1 MKKLL
6 LGIALL
12 ASLSMTAQYYS
23 ITYVSV
29 ASEDIAEFERK
40 ETTYWSKVKKGAIDR
55 GEQNLWLLMRKV
67 GTAGNND
74 VNYAFVNGYPSLE
87 AMTSTSWNAES
98 LGFDVQDAMSPY
110 TVYEIHNYKVLDQV
124 PGEGGKYSVWNY
136 ARPKNMKGFVSEN
149 QNLWKPM
156 MEKSI
161 KEDKTGLTNWGIGA
175 KIYPMGQDES
185 TVMTWDGYKTLVDA
199 MKALDVSDFTPPSK
213 SKMSE
218 YDPDGFRLR
227 VIWEQV
233 MAVQQ

>member
-1 MKKLL
+1 
-6 LGIALL
+6 
-12 ASLSMTAQYYS
+12 
-23 ITYVSV
+23 
-29 ASEDIAEFERK
+29 
-40 ETTYWSKVKKGAIDR
+40 
-55 GEQNLWLLMRKV
+55 
-67 GTAGNND
+67 
-74 VNYAFVNGYPSLE
+74 
-87 AMTSTSWNAES
+87 
-98 LGFDVQDAMSPY
+98 
-110 TVYEIHNYKVLDQV
+110 
-124 PGEGGKYSVWNY
+124 
-136 ARPKNMKGFVSEN
+136 MKGFVSEN
-149 QNLWKPM
+149 QELWKPM

>member
-6 LGIALL
+6 FGFALL
-12 ASLSMTAQYYS
+12 ATLSMTAQYYS

-29 ASEDIAEFERK
+29 TSENIEEFERK
-40 ETTYWSKVKKGAIDR
+40 ETTYWAKVKKAAIDK
-55 GEQNLWLLMRKV
+55 GEQNLWLLARKV

-87 AMTSTSWNAES
+87 AMLSTSWNSET
-98 LGFDVQDAMSPY
+98 LGFNVQDAISPY
-110 TVYEIHNYKVLDQV
+110 TVYEIHNYKVLDQI
-124 PGEGGKYSVWNY
+124 PGQGGKYSVWNY

-156 MEKSI
+156 MEETI
-161 KEDKTGLTNWGIGA
+161 KNDESGLTNWGIGA
-175 KIYPMGQDES
+175 RIYPMGQEES

-213 SKMSE
+213 SKMND

-233 MAVQQ
+233 MAVEQ

>member
-6 LGIALL
+6 FGFALL

-29 ASEDIAEFERK
+29 ASENIEEFERK
-40 ETTYWSKVKKGAIDR
+40 ETTYWAKVKKAAIDK
-55 GEQNLWLLMRKV
+55 GEQNLWLLARKV

-87 AMTSTSWNAES
+87 AMLSTSWNPET
-98 LGFDVQDAMSPY
+98 LGFNVQDAMSPY
-110 TVYEIHNYKVLDQV
+110 TVYEIHNYKVLDQI
-124 PGEGGKYSVWNY
+124 PGQ
-136 ARPKNMKGFVSEN
+136 GFVSEN

-156 MEKSI
+156 MEETIKSG
-161 KEDKTGLTNWGIGA
+161 ESGLTNWGIGA

-213 SKMSE
+213 SKMND

-233 MAVQQ
+233 MAVEQ